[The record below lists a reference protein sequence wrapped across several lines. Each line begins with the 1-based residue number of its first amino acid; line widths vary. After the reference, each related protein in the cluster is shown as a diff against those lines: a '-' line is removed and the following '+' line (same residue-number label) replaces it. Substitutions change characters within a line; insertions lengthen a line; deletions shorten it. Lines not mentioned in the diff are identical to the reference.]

1 MRGLCYFLGLS
12 LIICTACLPEK
23 RSGISYSDP
32 SLFLPQKAEPLNQ
45 GSLWRE
51 GKEAFLF
58 TDNRARGVGDLVTV
72 KVVETHSAVNQAK
85 TETSRDSGVQA
96 RVDTF
101 LGAPLHF
108 GLDKIW
114 PGGFKPEVSAST
126 KMDFQGEGTTSRST
140 QIIATI
146 TCRVVQVLPNG
157 NLIIEGHREVKL
169 NKEREYITLRGIV
182 RPEDIGPDN
191 SVLSTAISDA
201 IIEYSGRGVV
211 SEKQGPGFL
220 TRILDLIW
228 PF

>member
-1 MRGLCYFLGLS
+1 MRVLFAFLGLS
-12 LIICTACLPEK
+12 LVCASCIPER
-23 RSGISYSDP
+23 RSGVVYPDP
-32 SLFLPQKAEPLNQ
+32 SLALPQRIEPVSQ

-58 TDNRARGVGDLVTV
+58 TDNKARWPGDLVTV

-85 TETSRDSGVQA
+85 TETSRDSVVEA
-96 RVDTF
+96 KVNNL

-108 GLDKIW
+108 GLDRIW
-114 PGGFKPEVSAST
+114 PGGFRPEVGAST
-126 KMDFQGEGTTSRST
+126 KTDFQGEGTTSRST

-157 NLIIEGHREVKL
+157 NLLIEGHREVKL
-169 NKEREYITLRGIV
+169 NREREYITLRGIV

-201 IIEYSGRGVV
+201 VIEYSGRGVV

>member
-1 MRGLCYFLGLS
+1 MRVLFAFLGLS
-12 LIICTACLPEK
+12 LLFASCVPE
-23 RSGISYSDP
+23 RRQGTSYLDP
-32 SLFLPQKAEPLNQ
+32 YLLVPPRTEPVSQ

-58 TDNRARGVGDLVTV
+58 TDNRARWVGDLVTV

-85 TETSRDSGVQA
+85 TETSRDSGVKA
-96 RVDTF
+96 KVDTF

-108 GLDKIW
+108 GLDKVW

-126 KMDFQGEGTTSRST
+126 KLDFQGEGTTSRST
-140 QIIATI
+140 RIIATI

-157 NLIIEGHREVKL
+157 NLLIEGHREVNL
-169 NKEREYITLRGIV
+169 NREREYITLRGIV

-201 IIEYSGRGVV
+201 VIEYSGRGVV

-220 TRILDLIW
+220 TRILDIIW